1 MKKFGLR
8 LLCLCVA
15 LLVFATAG
23 AAETVSLKDD
33 FYEAVNA
40 DWMAEAVIAADK
52 PMAGGL

>member
-1 MKKFGLR
+1 M
-8 LLCLCVA
+8 
-15 LLVFATAG
+15 VFAMAG

-52 PMAGGL
+52 PMAGGFIDLSG